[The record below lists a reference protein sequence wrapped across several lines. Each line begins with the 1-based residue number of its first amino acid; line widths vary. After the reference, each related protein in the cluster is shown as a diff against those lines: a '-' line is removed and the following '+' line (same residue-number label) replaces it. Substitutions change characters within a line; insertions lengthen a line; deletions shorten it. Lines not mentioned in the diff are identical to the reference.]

1 MTVKRYFAATA
12 RDCLRKVKEDLGP
25 DAIVVSNKSALGGV
39 EITAMSADSLE
50 EISNRASATEYV
62 GQERLVAAGGSRPAR
77 EFASKPSPEPSRDS
91 LGGWFGTKARTGGAT
106 YPADDDYTVS
116 LSTQARRFEQRAVP
130 DARIPEV
137 SPEPKRP
144 TVSPWQPPRY
154 EPATGKVTAALAAE
168 KKTREPPA
176 PVKPPSLPRSP
187 NAESNMAVVQEL
199 THEMRREMH
208 DIRSL
213 IEQQLAGFAW
223 GELSRTSPA
232 RAQLMTELLEMGFS
246 GVLARRM
253 TQDLEP
259 GAGLD
264 EARKHASAVLDRRLR
279 LFDENS
285 DLVHRGG
292 VYALVGPTG
301 VGKTTTTAKLAAR
314 CVVRYGADRVA
325 LLTTDGYRI
334 GAHEQLRI
342 YGRILGVPVHA
353 VNDAEELRQTLAAL
367 RDKHM
372 VLIDTAGMSQRDR
385 MVIEQTSMLS
395 SSTAVKRLLL
405 LNATSRGETLDEV
418 IRAYGGE
425 DIAACIFSKI
435 DETTTLAPA
444 VDAVARHGMPV
455 AYLAN
460 GQRVPEDLHLPN
472 RKYLLHRVFKQVTG
486 NMAHRLKPEEVGMAL
501 AGNSGLMD
509 LDDAID

>member
-25 DAIVVSNKSALGGV
+25 DAIVVSNKSVPGGV
-39 EITAMSADSLE
+39 EVTAMSADSLE
-50 EISNRASATEYV
+50 EISNRASSTEFV
-62 GQERLVAAGGSRPAR
+62 GQERLVAAGGSRLATG
-77 EFASKPSPEPSRDS
+77 FASRPSAGPSQDW
-91 LGGWFGTKARTGGAT
+91 LGSSRGVPGSKVRAWDTTD
-106 YPADDDYTVS
+106 PASEDYTVS
-116 LSTQARRFEQRAVP
+116 LSAQARRFDRRAAP
-130 DARIPEV
+130 DAGA
-137 SPEPKRP
+137 EPKRP
-144 TVSPWQPPRY
+144 AVSAWAPPRY
-154 EPATGKVTAALAAE
+154 EPVTGKVTAVAPEKRFPEPHVAANPASDA
-168 KKTREPPA
+168 RIQSSEP
-176 PVKPPSLPRSP
+176 
-187 NAESNMAVVQEL
+187 NMAVVREI
-199 THEMRREMH
+199 THEMRCEMH

-259 GAGLD
+259 GAGL
-264 EARKHASAVLDRRLR
+264 EEGRKHASAILDRRLR
-279 LFDENS
+279 LFDADS

-314 CVVRYGADRVA
+314 CVVRHGADRVA

-353 VNDAEELRQTLAAL
+353 VNDGDELRQTLAAL
-367 RDKHM
+367 KDKHM

-385 MVIEQTSMLS
+385 MVIEQTSMLAS
-395 SSTAVKRLLL
+395 SNAVKRLLL
-405 LNATSRGETLDEV
+405 LNATSRGETLDDV

-425 DIAACIFSKI
+425 DIAACILSKI

-472 RKYLLHRVFKQVTG
+472 RKYLLHRVFKQVQG
-486 NMAHRLKPEEVGMAL
+486 NMAHRLKAEEVGMAL
-501 AGNSGLMD
+501 AGNAGLQDMGG
-509 LDDAID
+509 